1 MMRRLT
7 LPGLWLALACT
18 CPASTPAELPWLV
31 FRDGKAGFI
40 AGDGRL
46 LAAPRYEVAGRWS
59 EGRIWVQERDGDA
72 QSGKFLDEL
81 ARPLPVA
88 KETCSLAGLLP
99 EQPLP
104 RFQLGLAVVG
114 LDDGGYGY
122 VNREGRLL
130 GRTSRAGAFLKQ
142 DDPLL
147 LIVESGRAGYMDRA
161 GTVKISPRFDEAR
174 PFRGGRA
181 PAAVAGRWGLIDESG
196 AWVAKPAFDDLWW
209 FADEPR
215 VWNYRLKDKRG
226 LLCRDGTLLTEA
238 RFDDFGVLCGDVI
251 SARQE
256 NRWGL
261 VSVGGQLCFAPR
273 YAALEPPPPPATC
286 QWWRVRSAE
295 GRWGLVGTNGV
306 EMLPCVYERIE
317 VLLPGYWVGWSE
329 GCAGLLDP
337 ARGGFRDA
345 ARYERLVPLAPDAS
359 ARALA
364 LQRGRWGVID
374 LATGQVLVPCEYDR
388 LMPWGAWMAGERGA
402 RVQLLDATN
411 AVLQAWEGRLDGLP
425 AFNSLVD
432 GIGVL
437 QTAVGYTL
445 IQADG
450 RRPLTMIFEESGKW
464 SGGAWAVRQKGRW
477 GFVSRNGAWSMEP
490 QFDAVGDFEGAAAPA
505 CQNGRWGLID
515 RRGKWLLKPRFE
527 ALERPWN
534 GLYPARHGGLW
545 GLVDRHGKEVLACEY
560 EGLEWGADELGESLW
575 YGWEPSR
582 HSGFDHYGRG
592 VSGQ

>member
-1 MMRRLT
+1 MMRRFI
-7 LPGLWLALACT
+7 LPGVCLAIAGT
-18 CPASTPAELPWLV
+18 SPAALDLPRLV
-31 FRDGKAGFI
+31 FRNGKAGFI

-46 LAAPRYEVAGRWS
+46 LAAPRYQVAGNWS
-59 EGRIWVQERDGDA
+59 EGRIWVQERDGNTR
-72 QSGKFLDEL
+72 SGRFLDEL
-81 ARPLPVA
+81 ARPLPA
-88 KETCSLAGLLP
+88 AMEMRNLAGLLP

-104 RFQLGLAVVG
+104 RFQRGLAVVG
-114 LDDGGYGY
+114 LADGAYGY

-130 GRTSRAGAFLKQ
+130 GRTSRAGAFLRQ

-147 LIVESGRAGYMDRA
+147 LIVESGRVGYMDRD
-161 GTVKISPRFDEAR
+161 GNVKIAPRFDDAR

-181 PAAVAGRWGLIDESG
+181 PAAEAGRWGLIDESG
-196 AWVAKPAFDDLWW
+196 AWVAKPMFDDLWW

-226 LLCRDGTLLTEA
+226 LLHRDGALLTEA
-238 RFDDFGVLCGDVI
+238 RFDDFGVPCGDVI
-251 SARQE
+251 SVCQE

-273 YAALEPPPPPATC
+273 YAVLEPPPPAATC
-286 QWWRVRSAE
+286 QWWRAKSAE

-306 EMLPCVYERIE
+306 ELLPCVYERIE
-317 VLLPGYWVGWSE
+317 VPAPGCWVGWSE

-337 ARGGFRDA
+337 VRGGFRDE

-364 LQRGRWGVID
+364 LRRGGWGVID
-374 LATGQVLVPCEYDR
+374 LATGQVLLPFEYAR
-388 LMPWGAWMAGERGA
+388 LMPWGSWMAGERGA
-402 RVQLLDATN
+402 QVQLLDATN
-411 AVLQAWEGRLDGLP
+411 AVLQEWDGKLDGLP
-425 AFNSLVD
+425 GFNELVD
-432 GIGVL
+432 GVGVVH
-437 QTAVGYTL
+437 AAAGYTL

-450 RRPLTMIFEESGKW
+450 HRPLTMSFEAAGKW
-464 SGGAWAVRQKGRW
+464 GGGVWAVQQNGRW
-477 GFVSRNGAWSMEP
+477 GFVGRNGAWSIEP
-490 QFDAVGDFEGAAAPA
+490 QFDAVGAFYGTAAPA

-527 ALERPWN
+527 VLERPWN
-534 GLYPARHGGLW
+534 GLYPARRGGLW
-545 GLVDRHGKEVLACEY
+545 GLIDGQGKEVLACEY
-560 EGLEWGADELGESLW
+560 EGLEWGTSEFGESLW

-592 VSGQ
+592 VSGR